1 MTAKG
6 SIDDK
11 IKAIE
16 KRLNDKELAMLE
28 KNDILHKIVKME
40 MMLEQK
46 NVENMLLKKRLM
58 DTEIGFVNQ
67 KIENIKTIEAA
78 RLAEKRDFIKLM
90 EKKHKLSG
98 KWGYCPDSGEIKEDN
113 E

>member
-1 MTAKG
+1 MTAKL

-11 IKAIE
+11 LKAVD

-28 KNDILHKIVKME
+28 KNDMIHKIVKIE
-40 MMLEQK
+40 LLLEQK

-58 DTEIGFVNQ
+58 DTEIGLMNQ
-67 KIENIKTIEAA
+67 KIDNMKTVEAA

-98 KWGYCPDSGEIKEDN
+98 KWGYCPESGEIKEG
-113 E
+113 EV